1 MVYETSSY
9 DNFLTPVNVYILRGI
24 PGSGKSTWAKE
35 MVRKGKGK
43 VKRVNRDDLRG
54 MIDDS
59 VFSRKSEGHINTL
72 RNIIISYYIE
82 AGCDVIVDDTNVKT
96 SYVKDLVEYVT
107 RIRPNANVQVKFFN
121 TPLDVCL
128 ERNAKRTGRAKVP
141 EDIVRKFYKSLNDS
155 LANESGE
162 EFGCVT
168 D

>member
-1 MVYETSSY
+1 MVYETSKF
-9 DNFLTPVNVYILRGI
+9 DNLLKPVNVYILRGI
-24 PGSGKSTWAKE
+24 PASGKSTWAKE

-43 VKRVNRDDLRG
+43 VKRVNRDDLRS

-59 VFSRKSEGHINTL
+59 VFSRKSESHINAL
-72 RNIIISYYIE
+72 RNIVISYYIE

-96 SYVKDLVEYVT
+96 SYVKDLVEYVE
-107 RIRPNANVQVKFFN
+107 RLRPNANVVVKLFN

-141 EDIVRKFYKSLNDS
+141 EDIVRKFYKSLTDS
-155 LANESGE
+155 LSNESGE